1 MGRPRQGRGLY
12 DLPLLGEGRDDS
24 PENGLFCERNQTG
37 QAMAQRVNLDAMI
50 RREDFAREIKDAPA
64 PETIRE
70 LNISQLLPNSAI
82 RRQLRKPEFQRET
95 NHWTPDQVLKFL
107 TSFLDGDVI
116 PSIILWRSTNF
127 IFVIDGAHRLSALC
141 AWISDD
147 YGDSVTSKSFYS
159 DELSQEQKRIA
170 GRTRRMVERAIGKYQ
185 DLDHLVGKPTTDI
198 AGKRAGAMNTRPI
211 FLQTV
216 VGNAKVAEDSFFA
229 INSQGTPLDETETYL
244 IKNRNTP
251 VSIGARAIVRAGFG
265 HVYWSSFSQKNQA
278 EVVKLAGEL
287 HELIFE
293 PEATTPLK
301 TLDLPLGG
309 SKSPIDALAVL
320 IDFLVVSDLKAPSK
334 EIVDAST
341 TGTDDSGERTI
352 NSLRTGL
359 RVARRITGN
368 TSESL
373 GLHPAVYFS
382 NDKGKHNRFLFL
394 GMCALIA
401 EKLRDND
408 SGWFRKFTLAR
419 RKTEK
424 FLLDHKPVIGIVLQN
439 LSKRTRIPKMRE
451 MFRYLVDQG
460 VSGKN
465 PDVKDVFE
473 HIGMTGKI
481 IDLTARTQS
490 STFSDDT
497 KSQIYYR
504 QAIKSAIKCPICH
517 GLLDTAKSVSYDH
530 ITPVR
535 EKGLG
540 VAENG
545 QMVHPY
551 CNSAMKG

>member
-1 MGRPRQGRGLY
+1 
-12 DLPLLGEGRDDS
+12 
-24 PENGLFCERNQTG
+24 
-37 QAMAQRVNLDAMI
+37 MAQRVNLDAMI

-70 LNISQLLPNSAI
+70 LNLSQMLPNSAI

-107 TSFLDGDVI
+107 TSFIDGDVI

-147 YGDSVTSKSFYS
+147 YGDRSISKSFYS
-159 DELSQEQKRIA
+159 DEISDEQKRIA
-170 GRTRRMVERAIGKYQ
+170 SHTRRLVEKEIGRYE
-185 DLDHLVGKPTTDI
+185 DLDRLVGKTGSDI

-216 VGNAKVAEDSFFA
+216 VGDADVAEDSFFA

-244 IKNRNTP
+244 IKNRSTP

-265 HVYWSSFSQKNQA
+265 HPYWSAFNQKNQS
-278 EVVKLAGEL
+278 EVVRIAAQL

-293 PEATTPLK
+293 PEVTTPLK

-309 SKSPIDALAVL
+309 SKSPVDALAVL
-320 IDFLVVSDLKAPSK
+320 IDFLAVSDFNKPRGE
-334 EIVDAST
+334 EIVDAT
-341 TGTDDSGERTI
+341 AFKRDETGDATIEALKSGLKI
-352 NSLRTGL
+352 AN
-359 RVARRITGN
+359 RITGN
-368 TSESL
+368 SAESL

-382 NDKGKHNRFLFL
+382 NDKGKHSRFLFL
-394 GMCALIA
+394 GMCALVA
-401 EKLRDND
+401 ERLRDND
-408 SGWFRKFTLAR
+408 GGWFKKFTVAR
-419 RKTEK
+419 KYMET
-424 FLLDHKPVIGIVLQN
+424 FLLENKSVIGIVLQN
-439 LSKRTRIPKMRE
+439 LSKRNRIPKMRE
-451 MFRYLVDQG
+451 MFRYLVDEG
-460 VSGKN
+460 NDSKK
-465 PDVKDVFE
+465 PDAAEVFE
-473 HIGMTGKI
+473 HIGLTGKI
-481 IDLTARTQS
+481 INLTARTRS
-490 STFSDDT
+490 KTFSDDT

-504 QAIKSAIKCPICH
+504 QAIESAIKCPICG

-530 ITPVR
+530 IMPVR

-540 VAENG
+540 TAENG

>member
-1 MGRPRQGRGLY
+1 
-12 DLPLLGEGRDDS
+12 
-24 PENGLFCERNQTG
+24 
-37 QAMAQRVNLDAMI
+37 MAQRVNLDAMI

-147 YGDSVTSKSFYS
+147 YGDSTTSKSFYS
-159 DELSQEQKRIA
+159 DEISKEQKRVA
-170 GRTRRMVERAIGKYQ
+170 DRTRRLVEHEIGKYEN
-185 DLDHLVGKPTTDI
+185 LDHLVGKPTTDI

-216 VGNAKVAEDSFFA
+216 VGNAKVAEDLFFA

-265 HVYWSSFSQKNQA
+265 HAYWSSFSQKTQA
-278 EVVKLAGEL
+278 EVIRLAGEL

-320 IDFLVVSDLKAPSK
+320 IDFLAVSDPKRGSK
-334 EIVDAST
+334 EPVDAAA
-341 TGTDDSGERTI
+341 TGTDETGEKTI
-352 NSLRTGL
+352 NILNSGL
-359 RVARRITGN
+359 RITHRITGN

-394 GMCALIA
+394 GMCDLIA

-419 RKTEK
+419 KKTEL
-424 FLLDHKPVIGIVLQN
+424 FLLAHKPVIGIVLQN
-439 LSKRTRIPKMRE
+439 LSKQTRIPRMRE
-451 MFRYLVDQG
+451 MFRYLVDEG
-460 VSGKN
+460 ANGKN

-481 IDLTARTQS
+481 IDLTARTRS
-490 STFSDDT
+490 ATSSDDT

-504 QAIKSAIKCPICH
+504 QAIESAIKCPICH
-517 GLLDTAKSVSYDH
+517 GLLDTTKSVSYDH